1 MMSSM
6 KNFCEQHL
14 LVSNSQDL
22 EEQLEEEEGTRQRL
36 QLEKVTLESKVKN
49 LETETLTQRE
59 QRERLSKVVR
69 ETS

>member
-1 MMSSM
+1 M
-6 KNFCEQHL
+6 KIFGQQHL
-14 LVSNSQDL
+14 CVSNSQDL

-49 LETETLTQRE
+49 LETETLTMRE
-59 QRERLSKVVR
+59 QRDRFSKVVK